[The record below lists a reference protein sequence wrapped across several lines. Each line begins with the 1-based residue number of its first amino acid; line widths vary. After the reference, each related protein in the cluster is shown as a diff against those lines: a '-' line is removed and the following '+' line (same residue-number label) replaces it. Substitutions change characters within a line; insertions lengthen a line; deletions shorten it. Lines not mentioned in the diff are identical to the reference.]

1 MMNYVL
7 KKFFENLS
15 ISKVKDRVFK
25 LSIGQLENRFEFELV
40 FSVDV
45 SNVKF
50 NNLFELMDF
59 VEKNK
64 DDIRSLYVNI
74 SDLDFEIMSYF
85 IKNFNGDFQYTNSFD
100 TGRNLI
106 VKNPKVTYDDNASE
120 FVYESNILSIFPNE
134 SNYKIINKSCD
145 LEQFRNELKK
155 VKDILTVMPKT
166 KNLFYPEININENE
180 IEFTSSYN
188 FSSNKI
194 LIKDN
199 LILVM
204 SKDKLLM
211 VTIYDINSIANLINY
226 KNLINSNKFE
236 IEYIINDKLS
246 ILFKIYNDNVEI
258 ISDYFLYRV
267 SNDNKLK
274 ISKIEKDNKNTDLY
288 SFLTSDSI
296 YSIKIVLKIVNDFLS
311 VKNSDFLNFEVYSK
325 LLLVKNTFNN
335 YFNNFDDVKEFFAK
349 NDLY

>member
-1 MMNYVL
+1 MNYVL

>member
-1 MMNYVL
+1 MNYVL

-15 ISKVKDRVFK
+15 VSKVKDRVFK
-25 LSIGQLENRFEFELV
+25 LSIGQIDDRFEFELV
-40 FSVDV
+40 FSVDI

-59 VEKNK
+59 AEKNK

-100 TGRNLI
+100 TRRNLV
-106 VKNPKVTYDDNASE
+106 VKNPNVSYDDYASE

-145 LEQFRNELKK
+145 LEQFRIELKK
-155 VKDILTVMPKT
+155 VKDILTVMPKV
-166 KNLFYPEININENE
+166 KNLFYPEININDNE

-194 LIKDN
+194 LVKDD
-199 LILVM
+199 LILII
-204 SKDKLLM
+204 SKDELLM
-211 VTIYDINSIANLINY
+211 VTIYGINSIANLVNY
-226 KNLINSNKFE
+226 KDLINNDKFK
-236 IEYIINDKLS
+236 IEYVINDKLS

-267 SNDNKLK
+267 SDDNKLK
-274 ISKIEKDNKNTDLY
+274 ISKIKRDNKNNDLY

-296 YSIKIVLKIVNDFLS
+296 YSIKIVLKIVNNFLS
-311 VKNSDFLNFEVYSK
+311 IENSDFLNSEVYSK
-325 LLLVKNTFNN
+325 LLLVKRVFND
-335 YFNNFDDVKEFFAK
+335 YFNNFDDVEEFFVR